1 MNWRSLSKFFG
12 KEFEVFLVDQRNH
25 GRSPH
30 DDLISY
36 ALMAEDLFDFMTQQ
50 NIAKASIIGHSMGA
64 KTAITFAVNYP
75 KMVDKLIAVD
85 MGIREYPVQDDAL
98 QEGLLSL
105 DFDVIESRS
114 DAEEVL
120 KPFIQDNGTR
130 SFIMQNLYWGP
141 DKRMQWRMNVEAIV
155 ANIENI
161 GAAVDIDEPYSGAT
175 LFLKGA
181 ESDYITSGDIGELM
195 KKFPNASIEEIAH
208 ASHWIHADNPQEF
221 GQVVMRFLK
230 S

>member
-75 KMVDKLIAVD
+75 NMVDKLIAVD
-85 MGIREYPVQDDAL
+85 MGIREYLVQDDAL

-130 SFIMQNLYWGP
+130 SFIMQNLHWGP

-161 GAAVDIDEPYSGAT
+161 GAAVDVEEPYSGAT

-195 KKFPNASIEEIAH
+195 KKFPNASIEEISK